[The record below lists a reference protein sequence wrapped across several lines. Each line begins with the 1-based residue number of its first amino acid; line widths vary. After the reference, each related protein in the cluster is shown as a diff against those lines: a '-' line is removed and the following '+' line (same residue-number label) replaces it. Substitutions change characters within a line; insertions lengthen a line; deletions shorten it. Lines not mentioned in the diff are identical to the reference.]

1 MPGRRQKAGSMSG
14 SAGASPR
21 SGPVAIMD
29 DVEISAF
36 LLARRPHPP
45 AIGASGLDGYLTGL
59 IIGPRFIDPTHWV
72 PLFAGDTALTA
83 GEDAPEFRFIQSMV
97 ANYNRISSCLSDF
110 PALYRPRFEKRSN
123 GTWDGILWMSGFLGA
138 TVFAPRLWN
147 PVIKGYPSTGGII
160 APIRSIG
167 DAPAADDT
175 EMQAVAKAVVE
186 IREYFMPRR
195 VKDAKRR

>member
-1 MPGRRQKAGSMSG
+1 TQ
-14 SAGASPR
+14 
-21 SGPVAIMD
+21 
-29 DVEISAF
+29 
-36 LLARRPHPP
+36 
-45 AIGASGLDGYLTGL
+45 
-59 IIGPRFIDPTHWV
+59 WV
-72 PLFAGDTALTA
+72 PLFAGDKALTA

-97 ANYNRISSCLSDF
+97 ANYNRISACLPDF

-123 GTWDGILWMSGFLGA
+123 GSWDGILWMSGFLGA
-138 TVFAPRLWN
+138 TEFVPRLWN
-147 PVIKGYPSTGGII
+147 PVIKGHASTGDII

-175 EMQAVAKAVVE
+175 EMRTVAKAVVD